1 MKMQKIVSWL
11 RKILYGKLEKELSE
25 ANKQVQLLAYERNL
39 FLGQVEDRERLII
52 NYRFGINMN
61 RNYTLEEIGNRLGV
75 TRERIRQIEAKTL
88 RKLSQQNKFRRLN
101 EH

>member
-1 MKMQKIVSWL
+1 MQKIVSWL